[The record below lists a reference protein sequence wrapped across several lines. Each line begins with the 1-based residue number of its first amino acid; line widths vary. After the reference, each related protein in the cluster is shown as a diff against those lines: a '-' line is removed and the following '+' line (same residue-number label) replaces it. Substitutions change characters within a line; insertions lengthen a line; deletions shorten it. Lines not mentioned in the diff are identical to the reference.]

1 MRPCRGRLWLI
12 TSVALVLAGCASS
25 GVLTGAVPPAGGLGR
40 FKTVSVTVESRL
52 ADTQEEATRLQALI
66 VAGLQK
72 PGRWQ
77 VADQNPD
84 LVLTATLTDV
94 YKVPRA
100 ARLIGGALAGQ
111 ASVDADVVLRDAH
124 GAEVS
129 RFHVTG
135 KSSGGTIFAGTT
147 DQALAR
153 AAEQVVA
160 FIEQNG
166 GA

>member
-1 MRPCRGRLWLI
+1 MYKARLLLA
-12 TSVALVLAGCASS
+12 TSVALVLGGCASS

-40 FKTVSVTVESRL
+40 FRTVSVKVESRV
-52 ADTQEEATRLQALI
+52 ADTQEEAKSLGELI

-77 VADQNPD
+77 VDDQD
-84 LVLTATLTDV
+84 AELVLTATLTDIR
-94 YKVPRA
+94 KVPRA

-111 ASVDADVVLRDAH
+111 ASVDADVVLRDAR
-124 GAEVS
+124 GAELG

-147 DQALAR
+147 DQALER

-166 GA
+166 GT